1 MDMRK
6 IVIGLLLTISV
17 LLLVIAA
24 AVMDTHSRVAR
35 LEKRIDHLDEEVDEA
50 ATNVKRMMVRTP
62 ASDTP
67 QQITPS
73 KARAE
78 AVAVEYDF
86 GAITKQN
93 GKVRTDFVIK
103 NTGRDALI
111 IGDIVTS
118 CGCTSATIS
127 EKNIAPGGSATLTAT
142 FDPNFHEEPQGR
154 FSRSIFVPTNDPNAL
169 ELEFTISMKIIN

>member
-103 NTGRDALI
+103 NTGRDAL
-111 IGDIVTS
+111 
-118 CGCTSATIS
+118 
-127 EKNIAPGGSATLTAT
+127 
-142 FDPNFHEEPQGR
+142 
-154 FSRSIFVPTNDPNAL
+154 
-169 ELEFTISMKIIN
+169 